1 MIVAMISETKP
12 SNYKGSCPNCSA
24 TLNGPYCSSCGQRQI
39 DLDQP
44 FRELAGE
51 AMESFLSFDARIL
64 RTLWPLVRRPG
75 LLTVEFMAGRRAG
88 YVHPFKLYFAF
99 SVALFVVLAFSG
111 YSVVRVTGDEEQVVT
126 GVQIDV
132 SDGDDAGGEDTD
144 ESEGPSFLSTVFG
157 PIGEL
162 AENDPARLNRIF
174 TDRLAKSIILLVP
187 VFAALLWVLYRK
199 RRYVAHLVFSLHL
212 HSFAFMAI
220 VVGMVIDLASWA
232 SEDTRPGN
240 GLAVVIIVVY
250 SFLALRR
257 VYGQGRFLTV
267 LKMVVLFF
275 GYLVAIIAT
284 MILTL
289 ALTVVTV

>member
-1 MIVAMISETKP
+1 MTAIMVTDQPAPGDDKQ
-12 SNYKGSCPNCSA
+12 CPNCSA

-44 FRELAGE
+44 FRDIADE

-64 RTLWPLVRRPG
+64 RTLWPLIRRPG
-75 LLTVEFMAGRRAG
+75 LLTVEFMAGRRVR

-132 SDGDDAGGEDTD
+132 SDGDDTGGEDTD

-157 PIGEL
+157 PVGEL
-162 AENDPARLNRIF
+162 AENDPDRLNRIF

-212 HSFAFMAI
+212 HSFAFMAL
-220 VVGMVIDLASWA
+220 VVGMVIDLASLA
-232 SEDTRPGN
+232 SEDARPGN
-240 GLAVVIIVVY
+240 GLAVVIIAVY
-250 SFLALRR
+250 SFLTLRR

-267 LKMVVLFF
+267 LKMVVLFL

>member
-1 MIVAMISETKP
+1 MANDMIPDIP
-12 SNYKGSCPNCSA
+12 SPHEVLRCPNCSEEVS
-24 TLNGPYCSSCGQRQI
+24 GPYCSSCGQRQI

-75 LLTVEFMAGRRAG
+75 LLTVEFLAGRRAR

-99 SVALFVVLAFSG
+99 SVLLFLVLALSG
-111 YSVVRVTGDEEQVVT
+111 YSTVRVGSADEQVVN
-126 GVQIDV
+126 GVRIDL
-132 SDGDDAGGEDTD
+132 SDGEETADDNDDA
-144 ESEGPSFLSTVFG
+144 SEEPSFLSTVFA
-157 PIGEL
+157 PVGEL
-162 AENDPARLNRIF
+162 AANDPDRLNRIF

-187 VFAALLWVLYRK
+187 VFAVLLWVLYR
-199 RRYVAHLVFSLHL
+199 RCRYVAHLVFSLHL
-212 HSFAFMAI
+212 HSFAFLAL
-220 VVGMVIDLASWA
+220 VVGLAIDLPLRAA
-232 SEDTRPGN
+232 EGKGPGN
-240 GLAVVIIVVY
+240 ALAVLVIAVY

-257 VYGQGRFLTV
+257 VYGQGRFFTV
-267 LKMVVLFF
+267 VKMAGLLI
-275 GYLVAIIAT
+275 GYLVALIAT

>member
-1 MIVAMISETKP
+1 MIVAMISETRP
-12 SNYKGSCPNCSA
+12 SNDKGSCPNCSA

-64 RTLWPLVRRPG
+64 RTLWPLIRRPG
-75 LLTVEFMAGRRAG
+75 LLTVEFLAGRRARF
-88 YVHPFKLYFAF
+88 VHPFKLYFTF

-132 SDGDDAGGEDTD
+132 SDGDDTGGEDTA
-144 ESEGPSFLSTVFG
+144 EPEGSSFLSTVFG

-162 AENDPARLNRIF
+162 AENDPDRLNRIF

-212 HSFAFMAI
+212 HSFAFMTI
-220 VVGMVIDLASWA
+220 VVGMVVDLASWA
-232 SEDTRPGN
+232 SEDARPGN
-240 GLAVVIIVVY
+240 GLAVLVILIY

-257 VYGQGRFLTV
+257 VYGQGRFLTA
-267 LKMVVLFF
+267 LKMVVLFL
-275 GYLVAIIAT
+275 GYLLAIIAT